1 MPIVALTISLSLSAR
16 QLHAVTLAQLCDPS
30 FDPSAQVCNR
40 LAGDPIPAP
49 AQPETQPIAPPGA
62 DPECL
67 DVPVG
72 ATGIARLERGDRL
85 TIEQLAGNTC
95 VDVVAWSTA
104 DLDERFS
111 ATHTR
116 ALAGANPTIGTE
128 LITTP
133 PAERVLLTI
142 VEDSAPGHDLL
153 FPACSSG
160 EFAAIGCMGSPS
172 CFELHTLAAQSI
184 GASTTAIPDPLNL
197 WFSSESKTDGTLA
210 WRQTPSA
217 PGDRVT
223 LAAEAP
229 CFVATNPCVSDLF
242 ACSPYGPG
250 SIRLRCTRTAGAGAH
265 TARNLWTEELPTAEP
280 RVEFPLSLPAQ
291 VGTQLEHHAEITQ
304 VPTAVVARTLLV
316 AAAVAAL
323 SAHYAGG
330 R

>member
-16 QLHAVTLAQLCDPS
+16 QLHAVTLAQLCDPG
-30 FDPSAQVCNR
+30 FDATAHVSSG
-40 LAGDPIPAP
+40 LTGDPVPAPPQPP
-49 AQPETQPIAPPGA
+49 AQPAPHSGA
-62 DPECL
+62 NLECL
-67 DVPVG
+67 DVSVG
-72 ATGIARLERGDRL
+72 TTGIARLERGDRL

-95 VDVVAWSTA
+95 VDVVAWSAA

-116 ALAGANPTIGTE
+116 AAAGANPTIGTE
-128 LITTP
+128 LLTTP

-142 VEDSAPGHDLL
+142 LEDSAPGHDLL
-153 FPACSSG
+153 FPACSPG
-160 EFAAIGCMGSPS
+160 EFTAIGCIGSPS

-242 ACSPYGPG
+242 ACSPYDSG
-250 SIRLRCTRTAGAGAH
+250 SIRLRCTRTDGVGAH
-265 TARNLWTEELPTAEP
+265 TARNLWTEELPTAEQ
-280 RVEFPLSLPAQ
+280 RVEFPLSLPTQ
-291 VGTQLEHHAEITQ
+291 VVAQLEHHAEITQ
-304 VPTAVVARTLLV
+304 VPSAVVARTLLV

-330 R
+330 K

>member
-62 DPECL
+62 DPEGL

-142 VEDSAPGHDLL
+142 TEDSAPGHDLL

-223 LAAEAP
+223 LTAEAP

>member
-16 QLHAVTLAQLCDPS
+16 QLHAVTFAQLCDPS
-30 FDPSAQVCNR
+30 FDPSVQVCNG

-49 AQPETQPIAPPGA
+49 PQPATQPAAPPGT
-62 DPECL
+62 DLECL
-67 DVPVG
+67 DIPVG

-116 ALAGANPTIGTE
+116 ALTGANPTIGTE

-142 VEDSAPGHDLL
+142 IEDSAPGHDLL

-160 EFAAIGCMGSPS
+160 EFAAIGCVGSPS
-172 CFELHTLAAQSI
+172 CFELHALAAQAI

-197 WFSSESKTDGTLA
+197 WFSSHATTDGTLR

-223 LAAEAP
+223 LAATTP

-242 ACSPYGPG
+242 ACSPYGSG
-250 SIRLRCTRTAGAGAH
+250 AIRLHCDRTDGVGEH
-265 TARNLWTEELPTAEP
+265 PVRSLWIEQLPTTEP
-280 RVEFPLSLPAQ
+280 RVEFPLSLPTSVA
-291 VGTQLEHHAEITQ
+291 GQLEHHAEVAR
-304 VPTAVVARTLLV
+304 VPRAVVARTLLI